1 MSNEKEKLQNEI
13 GDDELGG
20 VTGGVNT
27 ECYKSMRCMDCKR
40 LISIKRER
48 VYSYGSAGVVCSQ
61 CEEKRE
67 KARNGQL

>member
-13 GDDELGG
+13 SDSELGK
-20 VTGGVNT
+20 VVGGINT
-27 ECYKSMRCMDCKR
+27 ECYKSMKCMDCNR
-40 LISIKRER
+40 LISIKREK
-48 VYSYGSAGVVCSQ
+48 VYSYGNAGVVCSK